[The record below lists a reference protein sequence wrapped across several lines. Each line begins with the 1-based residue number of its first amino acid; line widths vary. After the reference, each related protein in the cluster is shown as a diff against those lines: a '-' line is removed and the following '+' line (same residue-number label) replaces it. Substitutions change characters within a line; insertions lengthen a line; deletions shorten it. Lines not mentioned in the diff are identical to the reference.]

1 MRICKFAAKVS
12 KIMLAYN
19 KVINTRL
26 FIVQFRTFV
35 VMKLLFQSGLLTFV
49 LLISFSS
56 CSNYQKVL
64 KSNDYAKKYEVA
76 LQLYNKKDYQKAYPL
91 LEELVS
97 VKRGTKEAEDIY
109 YYYCYCNYYLDDLIS
124 ASYHFAQF
132 AKTYPA
138 SEKAEEA
145 AYMNAYCYYLGSP
158 VYSLDQSNSYRAIEE
173 LQIFIN
179 KYPNSS
185 RIAECNELID
195 KLRAKLE
202 VKSFEKGMLYF
213 KMSDYKA
220 AIVSLNNTLKDFPM
234 TEYRET
240 ILFTIVKSNFL
251 LAQNSY
257 ENKKAERY
265 KATIDAYNIFID
277 KFANGKYVK
286 EANSIVEKAREKY
299 SMYTSTN

>member
-1 MRICKFAAKVS
+1 MNSIFKLGTITILVL
-12 KIMLAYN
+12 IM
-19 KVINTRL
+19 
-26 FIVQFRTFV
+26 
-35 VMKLLFQSGLLTFV
+35 
-49 LLISFSS
+49 FSS

-64 KSNDYAKKYEVA
+64 KSNDYVKKYEVA

-124 ASYHFAQF
+124 ASYHFEQF

-145 AYMNAYCYYLGSP
+145 SYMNAYCYYLGSP

-173 LQIFIN
+173 LQLFIN
-179 KYPNSS
+179 KYPNST
-185 RIAECNELID
+185 RINECNDLID
-195 KLRAKLE
+195 NLRAKLE
-202 VKSFEKGMLYF
+202 IKSFEKGMLYY

-220 AIVSLNNTLKDFPM
+220 AIVALNNTLKDFPM
-234 TEYRET
+234 TDYRET
-240 ILFTIVKSNFL
+240 ILFTIVKSNYL
-251 LAQNSY
+251 LAENSY

-265 KATIDAYNIFID
+265 RATIDAYNVFID
-277 KFANGKYVK
+277 KFANGKNIK
-286 EANSIVEKAREKY
+286 EANTIVEKAKSKY
-299 SMYTSTN
+299 AAYVSNVN

>member
-1 MRICKFAAKVS
+1 M
-12 KIMLAYN
+12 
-19 KVINTRL
+19 
-26 FIVQFRTFV
+26 QFRTFAI
-35 VMKLLFQSGLLTFV
+35 MKLLFQSGLLSFV
-49 LLISFSS
+49 LLITFSS

-173 LQIFIN
+173 LQVFIN
-179 KYPNSS
+179 KYPNST
-185 RIAECNELID
+185 RISECNELID

-202 VKSFEKGMLYF
+202 VKSYEKGMLYF

-234 TEYRET
+234 TEYKET
-240 ILFTIVKSNFL
+240 ILFTIVKANFL

-277 KFANGKYVK
+277 KFADGKYAK

>member
-277 KFANGKYVK
+277 KFANGKYAK

>member
-1 MRICKFAAKVS
+1 M
-12 KIMLAYN
+12 
-19 KVINTRL
+19 
-26 FIVQFRTFV
+26 QFRTFAI
-35 VMKLLFQSGLLTFV
+35 MKLLFQSGLLSFV
-49 LLISFSS
+49 LLITISS

-145 AYMNAYCYYLGSP
+145 SYMNAYCYYLGSP

-173 LQIFIN
+173 LQVFIN
-179 KYPNSS
+179 KYPNSA
-185 RIAECNELID
+185 RISECNELID

-202 VKSFEKGMLYF
+202 VKSYEKGMLYF

-234 TEYRET
+234 TEYKET
-240 ILFTIVKSNFL
+240 ILFTIVKANFL

-277 KFANGKYVK
+277 KFADGKYAK